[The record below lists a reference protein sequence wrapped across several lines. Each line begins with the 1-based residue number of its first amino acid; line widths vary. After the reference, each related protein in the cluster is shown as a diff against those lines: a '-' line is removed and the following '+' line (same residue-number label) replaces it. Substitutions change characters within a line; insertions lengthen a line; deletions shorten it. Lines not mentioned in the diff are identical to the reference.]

1 MEELNK
7 VKFTRIM
14 RELCDFMKDINEEKD
29 NIELRYNSSEDKFIL
44 YEVVLGNIENDIK
57 VLDKYA
63 APMNFYVEM

>member
-44 YEVVLGNIENDIK
+44 YEVTLGDTK

-63 APMNFYVEM
+63 APVNFYVEE

>member
-14 RELCDFMKDINEEKD
+14 RDLCDFMKDINEEKD
-29 NIELRYNSSEDKFIL
+29 NVELRYNSSEDKFVL
-44 YEVVLGNIENDIK
+44 YEVTLGKGDIK

-63 APMNFYVEM
+63 APVNFYVEE

>member
-1 MEELNK
+1 MEELDK

-29 NIELRYNSSEDKFIL
+29 NVELRYNSSEDKFVL
-44 YEVVLGNIENDIK
+44 YEVMLGEDDIK

-63 APMNFYVEM
+63 APINFCVEE

>member
-1 MEELNK
+1 MEELDK

-29 NIELRYNSSEDKFIL
+29 NVELRYNSSEDKFIL
-44 YEVVLGNIENDIK
+44 YEVTPGKGDTK

-63 APMNFYVEM
+63 APVNFYVEM

>member
-14 RELCDFMKDINEEKD
+14 RELCDFMKNINEEKD

-44 YEVVLGNIENDIK
+44 YEVALGKTGNDIK
-57 VLDKYA
+57 LLDRYA
-63 APMNFYVEM
+63 APINFYVEE